1 MTEEKNDARNAPAAV
16 EKLLGEK
23 RRPWY
28 VRAVPVVVVLALA
41 AGGAWWWQKSA
52 AGTQKVNY
60 VTERVVRGPISVTV
74 SADGTLKPTRTV
86 TLGSEL
92 SGIVRKVNVDVN
104 DSISAGDVLIELDTR
119 NLESKVASARASL
132 ASAKAQLAQNRATL
146 NEAEVKDRRLK
157 ELNKLS
163 GGKMP
168 SRTDLDA
175 QEAAVA
181 TARAA
186 LEVAKA
192 NIADAEAS
200 LSQTETDLSKAMIKS
215 PIDGVVLARSV
226 EPGYAVAASLQ
237 AVELLSLATDL
248 SELELQVN
256 VDEADIGSVQAGQ
269 KAFFTVSA
277 YPDKKFPATLTKV
290 AFGSTTTENVV
301 TYTTYLDV
309 KNPELQLRPG
319 MTASATISTA
329 HKDQV
334 LLVPNSALRFMPNK
348 NAGAEE
354 ASAGS
359 GMRSAFMSGP
369 PRGGRGGSG
378 KTAKE
383 ESGAQH
389 AQRMRTLYVL
399 RGGEAVPVTVTT
411 GLTDGAHTEIV
422 SGEISES
429 DAVIVDQQR
438 AKS

>member
-1 MTEEKNDARNAPAAV
+1 MTEEKNDVRNAPAAV

-28 VRAVPVVVVLALA
+28 VRAVPAVVVLALA
-41 AGGAWWWQKSA
+41 AGGAWWWQKNA
-52 AGTQKVNY
+52 AGAQKVHY

-104 DSISAGDVLIELDTR
+104 DVISTGDVLIELDTR

-146 NEAEVKDRRLK
+146 NEAEVKNRRLK

-175 QEAAVA
+175 QQAAVA

-186 LEVAKA
+186 VEVAEA

-248 SELELQVN
+248 TELELQVN

-309 KNPELQLRPG
+309 KNAELQLRPG

-329 HKDQV
+329 HKDRV
-334 LLVPNSALRFMPNK
+334 LLVPNSALRFVPNK
-348 NAGAEE
+348 DAGAES
-354 ASAGS
+354 SAGAS
-359 GMRSAFMSGP
+359 MRSAFMPGP
-369 PRGGRGGSG
+369 PRGGRGGAA
-378 KTAKE
+378 KTVKE
-383 ESGAQH
+383 DAGAQQT
-389 AQRMRTLYVL
+389 QRMRSLYVL

-411 GLTDGAHTEIV
+411 GLTDGVHTEVV

-429 DAVIVDQQR
+429 DVVIVDQQR